1 MLTAHNISKS
11 YANHRIFSNLSF
23 VIGNREKIALIGQ
36 NGVGKSTLL
45 KILAGCEESDSGS
58 ITRGTSLVGY
68 LPQEINIS
76 FQETVAHYLKR
87 VTGIS
92 VIEEEMALLEG
103 SLTDPS
109 LLEHYGDLQSEYS
122 RLNGY
127 AFDHRIRIFLKGFNL
142 DECAPDRLLTALSGG
157 EKSKIALIGILLCVP
172 DILLLDE
179 PTNNID
185 LPAIIWLE
193 MYLKSI
199 NASCLIVSH
208 DRLFLDAIATKVIE
222 IEWYERTLCEYK
234 GSYSDYCANK
244 EKRMRREQELYA
256 IQQKELQRMK
266 ESAINAQDW
275 AQQGSRQTTSDNDKY
290 IRGAQRDRSSGLARR
305 AKTIQKH
312 IEKTDVVKI
321 TRERPQLIIPFAP
334 RNDEAKHEIHL
345 DNVAVSYPKGFHLSH
360 LTIHIP
366 YGSRVGII
374 GKNGSGKSTI
384 LKVIAGELQPSSGTL
399 SIGPSLIIG
408 NMMQAHENMPRSKT
422 VMEFFEGCGVVD
434 RQQAFSTLSKFH
446 ISADDAISKRIL
458 TLSPG
463 ERARVLLALYSVL
476 EVNVLLLDEPTNH
489 LDMEAVEALEHA
501 LITYTGIIIFVS
513 HDRSF
518 LEHIHPTFLYMLS
531 DGRLTLID
539 DYESYVHSVTVEAQR
554 LLSLLPAQ

>member
-1 MLTAHNISKS
+1 MR
-11 YANHRIFSNLSF
+11 RIGLN
-23 VIGNREKIALIGQ
+23 KALAKRQAIM
-36 NGVGKSTLL
+36 
-45 KILAGCEESDSGS
+45 
-58 ITRGTSLVGY
+58 
-68 LPQEINIS
+68 INIFAAHS
-76 FQETVAHYLKR
+76 ETVL
-87 VTGIS
+87 
-92 VIEEEMALLEG
+92 
-103 SLTDPS
+103 P
-109 LLEHYGDLQSEYS
+109 
-122 RLNGY
+122 
-127 AFDHRIRIFLKGFNL
+127 
-142 DECAPDRLLTALSGG
+142 
-157 EKSKIALIGILLCVP
+157 
-172 DILLLDE
+172 
-179 PTNNID
+179 D
-185 LPAIIWLE
+185 LP
-193 MYLKSI
+193 
-199 NASCLIVSH
+199 
-208 DRLFLDAIATKVIE
+208 
-222 IEWYERTLCEYK
+222 
-234 GSYSDYCANK
+234 
-244 EKRMRREQELYA
+244 
-256 IQQKELQRMK
+256 
-266 ESAINAQDW
+266 
-275 AQQGSRQTTSDNDKY
+275 
-290 IRGAQRDRSSGLARR
+290 GA
-305 AKTIQKH
+305 QKH